1 MIDDDFDSL
10 NLKSSISDIKTLLS
24 QQIVALEFLEKKL
37 GNLDLESLPG
47 GYEQIVL
54 SSLTLLAAT

>member
-1 MIDDDFDSL
+1 MIDDDFNSL

-24 QQIVALEFLEKKL
+24 QQIVALKFLEKNL

-47 GYEQIVL
+47 G
-54 SSLTLLAAT
+54 